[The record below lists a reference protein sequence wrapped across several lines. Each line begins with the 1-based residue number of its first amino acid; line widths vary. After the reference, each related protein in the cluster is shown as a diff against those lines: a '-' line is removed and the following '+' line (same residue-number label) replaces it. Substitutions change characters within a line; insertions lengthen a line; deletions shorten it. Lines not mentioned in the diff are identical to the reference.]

1 MQIRRFLLP
10 GILLFTF
17 AALHAQQP
25 AADILKEATQQAT
38 KEKKNVILIFHASWC
53 GWCHK
58 MDTALN
64 DPSCKKFFDD
74 NYVITHITVQE
85 SAKHKDLENPGGD
98 ALMKQFN
105 GEKQGLPYWV
115 ILDKKGTLLYDS
127 QVRKEGAAPNS
138 PGSNIGC
145 PAQDDEIA
153 YFISLLKKTSSLKD
167 KQLAAI
173 EERFKKINPARR

>member
-1 MQIRRFLLP
+1 MTTRHLFLAALS
-10 GILLFTF
+10 LFLFT
-17 AALHAQQP
+17 AVHAQQT
-25 AADILKEATQQAT
+25 AADVLKEATQKAA

-64 DPSCKKFFDD
+64 DPSCKKFIDD

-85 SAKHKDLENPGGD
+85 SAQHKNEENPGGQE
-98 ALMKQFN
+98 LMKEFN

-115 ILDKKGTLLYDS
+115 ILDKKGALLYDS
-127 QVRKEGAAPNS
+127 QIRKEGAAPDS

-145 PAQDDEIA
+145 PAENDEIA
-153 YFISLLKKTSSLKD
+153 YFISLLKKTSSLQEA
-167 KQLAAI
+167 QLAVIAA
-173 EERFKKINPARR
+173 RFKKIKGAR